1 MKQDMEVLSGLFTV
15 LYETNSLAL
24 LHLVH
29 PLLHVLGVIENP
41 TGRLVVGVRPGFL
54 WVPVSI
60 VCVGVTSLSYNTLSL
75 SEHTV
80 QRIPRLEI
88 LSSCWAAEVAGGAD
102 SSQLF
107 LRSTEPQLNLP
118 DPSSWIQR
126 RLSCLR

>member
-41 TGRLVVGVRPGFL
+41 TGRLVGGIRPGLL

-60 VCVGVTSLSYNTLSL
+60 VCVVVTSLSIIPYHCQNTLYRGFPSWRSSGAAGL
-75 SEHTV
+75 
-80 QRIPRLEI
+80 QR
-88 LSSCWAAEVAGGAD
+88 
-102 SSQLF
+102 
-107 LRSTEPQLNLP
+107 
-118 DPSSWIQR
+118 
-126 RLSCLR
+126 